1 MTVPTLLVKPA
12 MASQTHASVPI
23 GHVEVS
29 STVPV
34 RLLHADEVES
44 PRSHLWVGARGLRRT
59 IRVAVTIDVDGTY
72 VVEDLDSGI
81 FGDGPRLSAAIE
93 DFRAALVSHRDE
105 LLSAERLSPHL
116 QRQLTYLNDLLG

>member
-34 RLLHADEVES
+34 RLPHADEVES
-44 PRSHLWVGARGLRRT
+44 PRTHLWIGGRGFRWP

-72 VVEDLDSGI
+72 VVEDPASAI

-105 LLSAERLSPHL
+105 LLSADRLSAHL
-116 QRQLTYLNDLLG
+116 QDQLTYLSDLLG

>member
-12 MASQTHASVPI
+12 LASQTQASVLI
-23 GHVEVS
+23 GDVEIS

-34 RLLHADEVES
+34 RLPHADEVES
-44 PRSHLWVGARGLRRT
+44 PRTRLWVGARGLRWP

-72 VVEDLDSGI
+72 VVEDLDSEI

-105 LLSAERLSPHL
+105 LLSAERLSPH
-116 QRQLTYLNDLLG
+116 QQGQLTYLSDLLG